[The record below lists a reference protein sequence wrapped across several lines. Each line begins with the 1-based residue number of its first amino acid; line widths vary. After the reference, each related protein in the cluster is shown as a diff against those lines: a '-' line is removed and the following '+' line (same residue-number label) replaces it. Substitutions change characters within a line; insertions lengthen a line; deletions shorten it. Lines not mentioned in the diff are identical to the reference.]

1 MSKFKEGDEIVRV
14 KGFYKHA
21 PRGYKTKVLKGNE
34 YLDAEGDIININ
46 DEFWELAEDTSKPV
60 YTKLMWQCDELLKIG
75 MRFATEAGEYI
86 AEYTNEKSV
95 CFTDEN
101 GFLVAIN
108 RAYAKPIPAPIDFT
122 DNAPYMFEVGG
133 SKFLG
138 FYEASQEAF
147 FDRDDGGDEMF
158 ELCDC
163 TNIRPMTVAES
174 N

>member
-1 MSKFKEGDEIVRV
+1 MKKFKINDEIVRV
-14 KGFYKHA
+14 SNEQGRI
-21 PRGYKTKVLKGNE
+21 PLGYKTKVLLSYE
-34 YLDAEGDIININ
+34 YTDARGHISRIY

-60 YTKLMWQCDELLKIG
+60 YTKLMWQCDELPKIG

-108 RAYAKPIPAPIDFT
+108 RAYAKPIPAPIELIDG
-122 DNAPYMFEVGG
+122 NAYMFDHSNFNLEDVVGLYE
-133 SKFLG
+133 KNTNG
-138 FYEASQEAF
+138 FQYS
-147 FDRDDGGDEMF
+147 GGYVI
-158 ELCDC
+158 LSPC

-174 N
+174 K